1 MQLLEKALVV
11 VEVFKDVVA
20 ANRTDAVVVKGPPL
34 CGVENLIYP
43 WAWVEIAVDEAVAF
57 KGLGVA
63 SSPNVKLW

>member
-1 MQLLEKALVV
+1 MQLFEKALVV
-11 VEVFKDVVA
+11 LKVFKDVVA

-34 CGVENLIYP
+34 RGVENLVDP

-63 SSPNVKLW
+63 SCSYVKLW